1 MTDTYLHIVARIT
14 PAIFGVRLVLRMVNP
29 YLTRI
34 CAYNAAS
41 YTPMKTPTTLCL
53 TKRPRTPP
61 PSHHR
66 SSCPPRSRWGWK
78 VSLFILE
85 TSKPVHASARI
96 SPSPPFPRLLLGAG
110 FALFHVCGSSR
121 RVCGKLPGGCD
132 SETEARS
139 EVCLL
144 LACVPQHRESGFHCP
159 SRPIMTSV
167 CYGLFP

>member
-14 PAIFGVRLVLRMVNP
+14 PAIFGVRLVLRMVKP

-41 YTPMKTPTTLCL
+41 YTPTKTPTTLFL

-96 SPSPPFPRLLLGAG
+96 SPSPPFPIWLLGAG
-110 FALFHVCGSSR
+110 FALSHVCGSSR
-121 RVCGKLPGGCD
+121 RVCGKLLGGVIPRPRRDLRCACCLRVYHSTERVD
-132 SETEARS
+132 STARADQ
-139 EVCLL
+139 L
-144 LACVPQHRESGFHCP
+144 
-159 SRPIMTSV
+159 
-167 CYGLFP
+167 